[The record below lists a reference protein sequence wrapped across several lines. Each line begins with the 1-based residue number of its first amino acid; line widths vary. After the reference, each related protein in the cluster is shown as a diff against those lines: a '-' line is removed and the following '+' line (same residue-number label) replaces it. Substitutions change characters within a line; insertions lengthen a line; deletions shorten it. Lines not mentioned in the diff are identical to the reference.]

1 MGRDGG
7 TLGDLLKHAGVRVSD
22 AAPAPAPASA
32 PPTPVALPGGPDLGA
47 CAKLVA
53 RRERKGHGGKTVVI
67 VSGLP
72 APLREPVMRGLKKA
86 LGCGAHVAD
95 ADVVVQGDSA
105 PRVAEWLAKHG
116 ARKVVLGN

>member
-1 MGRDGG
+1 MGRDRG
-7 TLGDLLKHAGVRVSD
+7 TLGDLLKHAGLRVSD
-22 AAPAPAPASA
+22 PPAAPAPEPAPAAA
-32 PPTPVALPGGPDLGA
+32 PPAGGPDLGG

-53 RRERKGHGGKTVVI
+53 RRERKGHGGKTVVV

-95 ADVVVQGDSA
+95 ADVVVQGDGA
-105 PRVAEWLAKHG
+105 PRVADWLAKHG